1 MLPSRCIIFV
11 NIYILFFSLM
21 NFITRNLGWILLL
34 LFFIFMLFI
43 ISSNNVETS
52 DESQS
57 WSIISNSWTIK
68 WELDEIAEKMK
79 LDNTSTWSVWE
90 EDVQESEKKKWF
102 FSFLKKDT
110 IEESNPEEEQDNL
123 EVKENK
129 KQTESEKKE
138 TGKMN
143 IESQEDEKQDD
154 KEEKKGLLSKLF
166 WWSKDEEESNIV
178 EEWWSIEVENQGSIN
193 GKWEDKQDSMNDTSV
208 VLSHKNDGLTKKSEN
223 KKSHW
228 ISKIARD
235 IAPEIYG
242 ESELPWINLETAVW
256 NTYKVWVYSLKLNNK
271 YFSETLGYLKKW
283 DTLLQKTAEN
293 SFGCFNVEVISSENK
308 SNNTKLWYV
317 CKKWLEADNSI
328 MQEANNTLEVEP
340 EQVEQTDEVLPL
352 TNIWDLII
360 IEKDFSSIGWGV
372 TLVPGDVV
380 DQMTVQD
387 ESWCFIGLVRE
398 TNNIEFMG
406 RVLQICQKDL

>member
-1 MLPSRCIIFV
+1 
-11 NIYILFFSLM
+11 
-21 NFITRNLGWILLL
+21 
-34 LFFIFMLFI
+34 MLFI

-110 IEESNPEEEQDNL
+110 I
-123 EVKENK
+123 
-129 KQTESEKKE
+129 
-138 TGKMN
+138 
-143 IESQEDEKQDD
+143 D